1 MPQWE
6 SGRTAD
12 FYDVGLSSWTLGFE
26 SHHTC
31 KSAPPDPS
39 NSLMLPKEE
48 DCFTE
53 SKSVLSVVKKEK
65 KNPIYFATV
74 RHCKTI
80 LNDLNLTSDPSS
92 FEDAAK
98 DRGSCFTEIGS
109 DHVLTWGLDLSA
121 HL

>member
-6 SGRTAD
+6 RGRTAD
-12 FYDVGLSSWTLGFE
+12 FYDVGFSLWILGFE
-26 SHHTC
+26 SHHMC
-31 KSAPPDPS
+31 KSAPPDPY

-48 DCFTE
+48 DYYWIKISFIYGE
-53 SKSVLSVVKKEK
+53 ERK
-65 KNPIYFATV
+65 KNPICFATV

-80 LNDLNLTSDPSS
+80 LNDLNFTSDHSS

-109 DHVLTWGLDLSA
+109 DHMLTRRLDLFA

>member
-1 MPQWE
+1 
-6 SGRTAD
+6 
-12 FYDVGLSSWTLGFE
+12 
-26 SHHTC
+26 
-31 KSAPPDPS
+31 
-39 NSLMLPKEE
+39 MLPKEE

-53 SKSVLSVVKKEK
+53 SKSILSMEKKEK
-65 KNPIYFATV
+65 KNPICFATV

-80 LNDLNLTSDPSS
+80 LSDLNLTSDHSS
-92 FEDAAK
+92 FEDTAK